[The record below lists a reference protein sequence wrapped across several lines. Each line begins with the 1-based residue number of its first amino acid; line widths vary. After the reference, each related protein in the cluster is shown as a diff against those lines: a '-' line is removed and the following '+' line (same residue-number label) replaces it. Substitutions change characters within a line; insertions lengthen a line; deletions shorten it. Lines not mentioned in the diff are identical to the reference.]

1 MQENTRGAGGRVGKT
16 WRAHPVALALI
27 AVELGWLAISG
38 TSGGERL
45 RKSVSG
51 TSARAKA
58 LTGQLREKVMDM
70 TGSTRSA
77 TSRRPYSGQAGS
89 YAYAREKSNQRMG
102 QAMDEAASASAD
114 LQGKVDESLAGARER
129 FGGAIGNYPFLSLV
143 LALLAG
149 AAISLAIPAKPAS
162 NG

>member
-1 MQENTRGAGGRVGKT
+1 MRQNTSGAGGRLGKT

-27 AVELGWLAISG
+27 TVELGWLAISG

-51 TSARAKA
+51 AGARTKA
-58 LTGQLREKVMDM
+58 LTGQLREKVMGM
-70 TGSTRSA
+70 AGSARSA
-77 TSRRPYSGQAGS
+77 TARPPYSGEPGS
-89 YAYAREKSNQRMG
+89 YAYAREKSNQTME
-102 QAMDEAASASAD
+102 QAKDEAASASAD
-114 LQGKVDESLAGARER
+114 LQGRVDETLSGARER

-149 AAISLAIPAKPAS
+149 AAISLAIRAKPGS